1 MTLNKP
7 QDFAPNSQDQILLF
21 QSGILQSGIPL
32 LLNLPT
38 GGGKTKMSEIG
49 IDATLTNQSLVI
61 YLNPTKKLGYDQWH
75 KWKTLFQEK
84 VGIYNS
90 DFPIPPV
97 PLNEASLIIMTPEKL
112 DLALRSFRRNSWLT
126 SVRLLVVDEIHLLKE
141 GLRGARLE
149 GAIVR
154 FQLINPLAKVI
165 GLSATVDNAQELSQ
179 WLGAVLYQS
188 SARSVDHEWEIAHF
202 HNESEHQRRLVA
214 IAHRIQQ
221 KQECALIFC
230 KSRRRTQEV
239 AELLTRSGITADYH
253 HAGRTVEERRAVEDG
268 FQSGA
273 PTALS
278 TTTTMAVGINPP
290 AHCRWVVVYDMERWN
305 GSCNIP
311 LDIQEV
317 HQMAGRCGRP
327 EQGKGTVVLM
337 AYSTFD
343 AESYIHQQFE
353 PVLSQLHILNYSV
366 EQCLA
371 ALHSGLCSTSEQL
384 QRLLSCTLAAH
395 QGRLPPIEHILEHLQ
410 EHGLIDALPIES
422 ALKSKSKIKEPNLSI
437 TPIARVATR
446 HLLQAQTVEQFH
458 TLIQHPHLTF
468 FDLLMGVVAT
478 ADYSP
483 ILRLDQQLIPI
494 LGKYL
499 NRQPSSLLHRV
510 NEAGVAERLGIPIR
524 EVINVIYTAC
534 LLRLWTQKGHLED
547 TCHLLGYRY
556 HHDLK
561 LGLEQTINLM
571 LALENL
577 VNNTALVR
585 QNQPAQTISLQEKVK
600 VLIQMLKTGLSETS
614 ITLNLVSGI
623 GPKKAKLLKSIGVND
638 LEELAYS
645 DPEALAS
652 ATQHLKRS
660 KISIKKAQKYIQ
672 QANQLLQQ
680 TSAYRYRETW
690 SPDPAQADVALS
702 EQQQR
707 RHYQLVRARE
717 LKVMPL
723 PNSAEGLEFHVTGGS
738 EPRLVSLSGLSW
750 HCPKCSTHPEYQS
763 DCKHI
768 IACLI
773 HRQDPSVLAEL
784 QALFPSSSPHS
795 FSLYSLWARGRS

>member
-1 MTLNKP
+1 
-7 QDFAPNSQDQILLF
+7 
-21 QSGILQSGIPL
+21 
-32 LLNLPT
+32 
-38 GGGKTKMSEIG
+38 MSEIG
-49 IDATLTNQSLVI
+49 IEATLTNQSLVI
-61 YLNPTKKLGYDQWH
+61 YLNPTKKLGYDQWN
-75 KWKTLFQEK
+75 KWKELFQEK

-97 PLNEASLIIMTPEKL
+97 PLQEASLIIMTPEKL
-112 DLALRSFRRNSWLT
+112 DLALRSFRRNSWLA
-126 SVRLLVVDEIHLLKE
+126 SVRLLVIDEIHLLKE

-149 GAIVR
+149 GVIVR
-154 FQLINPLAKVI
+154 FQLVNPLAKVI

-188 SARSVDHEWEIAHF
+188 SDRLVDHEWEIAYF
-202 HNESEHQRRLVA
+202 QNESEHQRQLVA
-214 IAHRIQQ
+214 IARRIQR
-221 KQECALIFC
+221 KQECCLIFC

-239 AELLTRSGITADYH
+239 AELLSRHAIAADYH
-253 HAGRTVEERRAVEDG
+253 HAGRTVEERRGAEDG
-268 FQSGA
+268 FQSGGL
-273 PTALS
+273 TALS

-290 AHCRWVVVYDMERWN
+290 AHCRWVVIYDMERWN
-305 GSCNIP
+305 GSRNIP

-337 AYSTFD
+337 AYYSFD
-343 AESYIHQQFE
+343 AEPYRHQQFE

-395 QGRLPPIEHILEHLQ
+395 QDRLPPIKHILEHLQ
-410 EHGLIDALPIES
+410 EHELIDALPIEDS
-422 ALKSKSKIKEPNLSI
+422 LKSKSKSKIKDPNLAI

-468 FDLLMGVVAT
+468 FDLLMGIVAT
-478 ADYSP
+478 TDYNP
-483 ILRLDQQLIPI
+483 ILRLDQQMIPTV
-494 LGKYL
+494 GNYL
-499 NRQPSSLLHRV
+499 NRQPSSLLHQV
-510 NEAGVAERLGIPIR
+510 NEAGVAERLGIATR

-534 LLRLWTQKGHLED
+534 LLRLWTQKGDLED

-561 LGLEQTINLM
+561 LGLEQAINLM

-577 VNNTALVR
+577 VNNTASLQ
-585 QNQPAQTISLQEKVK
+585 QNQPAQTISLSEKVK

-614 ITLNLVSGI
+614 ITLNLVPGI

-638 LEELAYS
+638 IEELAYS
-645 DPEALAS
+645 DPEAIAS

-680 TSAYRYRETW
+680 TSAYRYQETW
-690 SPDPAQADVALS
+690 SPDPTQADVALS
-702 EQQQR
+702 EAQQR

-723 PNSAEGLEFHVTGGS
+723 PNSAEGLEFQVTGGS
-738 EPRLVSLSGLSW
+738 EPRLVLLSSLNGKPALW
-750 HCPKCSTHPEYQS
+750 HCPKCSTHPDYQA

-773 HRQDPSVLAEL
+773 HRKDSSVFAEL
-784 QALFPSSSPHS
+784 KALFPSSPHS
-795 FSLYSLWARGRS
+795 FNLYSLWARSRSQFP